1 MCGRMAL
8 TRPELIDWSQFG
20 VLEAPEIPPR
30 YNITP
35 GTDVITIRE
44 RSGAR
49 VAEPTHWGLIPS
61 FATDKSI
68 GNRMANARADSA
80 FEKPAFRRA
89 IMARRCL
96 IPVDAFYEWQVIP
109 GARTK
114 QPWAVRLQGGM
125 PFTLGGIWE
134 YWRPNDSEPGVVS
147 FAVLTTDPN
156 AALAGIHDRM
166 PVIVAPKAWR
176 AWLAPDTPAPKVKDL
191 MRSYPSEEIES
202 WRVSNKIN
210 SADHDNPAVL
220 EPVEEGATQKQR
232 DLFA

>member
-1 MCGRMAL
+1 MTDNGRDVLKHPLRCSLTVCGF
-8 TRPELIDWSQFG
+8 SQWK
-20 VLEAPEIPPR
+20 
-30 YNITP
+30 
-35 GTDVITIRE
+35 
-44 RSGAR
+44 R

-68 GNRMANARADSA
+68 GNRMANARSDSA

-109 GARTK
+109 GARAK

-134 YWRPNDSEPGVVS
+134 YWRPSESEPGVVS

-156 AALAGIHDRM
+156 NTLASIHDRM
-166 PVIVAPKAWR
+166 PVIVPPNGWR
-176 AWLAPDTPAPKVKDL
+176 AWLSADTPAPKVKDL
-191 MRSYPSEEIES
+191 MRSYPSEEIEA
-202 WRVSNKIN
+202 WRVSQMVN
-210 SADHDNPAVL
+210 SADNDSAAVL
-220 EPVEEGATQKQR
+220 EPVETGTTQKQR
-232 DLFA
+232 DLFG